1 MSAFAYSGICY
12 ETPELALA
20 AFSRSL
26 PVVDAVGVTA
36 LSSAPSISPGGA
48 ISWSVSSYPY
58 STGVAVTRTGTT
70 QLSACSVPLLDQYP
84 VQSLLF
90 VAAVFFA
97 AVAGFRAGF
106 RP

>member
-1 MSAFAYSGICY
+1 MSSFAFAGVCY
-12 ETPELALA
+12 ETPETALA

-26 PVVDAVGVTA
+26 PIVDAVGVTTLTA
-36 LSSAPSISPGGA
+36 APSVSPGGVV
-48 ISWSVSSYPY
+48 SWSVSNVPFA
-58 STGVAVTRTGTT
+58 TGVAVTRTGTT
-70 QLSACSVPLLDQYP
+70 QLSACSVPLLDQFP
-84 VQSLLF
+84 VQSILF